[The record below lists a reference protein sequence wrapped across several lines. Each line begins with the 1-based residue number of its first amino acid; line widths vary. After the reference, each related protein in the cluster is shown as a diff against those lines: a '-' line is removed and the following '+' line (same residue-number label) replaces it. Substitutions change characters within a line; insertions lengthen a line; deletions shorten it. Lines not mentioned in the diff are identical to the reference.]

1 MIKKLFL
8 LMTGRL
14 QPVEAV
20 EDVLRSLSDEVDRLQ
35 DIENYHQDR
44 IKELRS
50 TISTAQAEIEESERE
65 RKRASSVAEKL
76 IAVIVKSTSV
86 IDPESP
92 TDANS

>member
-8 LMTGRL
+8 LMIGRV
-14 QPVEAV
+14 QPVESV
-20 EDVLRSLSDEVDRLQ
+20 NDVLRSLSDEVDRLQ

-76 IAVIVKSTSV
+76 IAVIVKSNSV

>member
-8 LMTGRL
+8 LMIGRV
-14 QPVEAV
+14 QPVESV
-20 EDVLRSLSDEVDRLQ
+20 NDVLRSLSDEVDRLQ

-92 TDANS
+92 TYANS

>member
-1 MIKKLFL
+1 VIKKLFL
-8 LMTGRL
+8 LMIGRV
-14 QPVEAV
+14 QPVESV
-20 EDVLRSLSDEVDRLQ
+20 NDVLRSLSDEVDRLQ

>member
-8 LMTGRL
+8 LMIGRV
-14 QPVEAV
+14 QPVESV
-20 EDVLRSLSDEVDRLQ
+20 NDVLRSLSDEVDRLQ

-65 RKRASSVAEKL
+65 RKRAISVAEKL

>member
-8 LMTGRL
+8 LTIGRV
-14 QPVEAV
+14 QPVESV
-20 EDVLRSLSDEVDRLQ
+20 NDVLRSLSDEVDRLQ

-50 TISTAQAEIEESERE
+50 DIATAQAEIEESERE

-76 IAVIVKSTSV
+76 IAIIVKSTSA
-86 IDPESP
+86 IDPESS

>member
-8 LMTGRL
+8 LMIGRV
-14 QPVEAV
+14 QPVESV
-20 EDVLRSLSDEVDRLQ
+20 NDVLRSLSDEVDRLQ

-65 RKRASSVAEKL
+65 RKRASNVAEKL

-86 IDPESP
+86 IDTESP

>member
-8 LMTGRL
+8 LMTGRV

-20 EDVLRSLSDEVDRLQ
+20 EDVLRSLSDEIDRLQ

>member
-8 LMTGRL
+8 LMIGRV
-14 QPVEAV
+14 QPVESV
-20 EDVLRSLSDEVDRLQ
+20 NDVLRSLSDEVDRLQ

-65 RKRASSVAEKL
+65 RKRASNVAEKL

>member
-8 LMTGRL
+8 LMIGRV
-14 QPVEAV
+14 QPVESV
-20 EDVLRSLSDEVDRLQ
+20 NDVLRSLSDEVDRLQ

>member
-8 LMTGRL
+8 LMIDRVR
-14 QPVEAV
+14 PVESV
-20 EDVLRSLSDEVDRLQ
+20 NDVLCSLSDEVDRLQ